1 MSTVLDL
8 SWGNTLGYQEST
20 ISFIYY
26 PYLIHLLLDSGEVI
40 TL

>member
-8 SWGNTLGYQEST
+8 SGGDTLDYQEST
-20 ISFIYY
+20 NSFIYN